1 MLCVVTQRDTV
12 ERHSTKGNTMTT
24 EIGDR
29 IAQLRSARDLSL
41 RQLAEISDI
50 SFNQIH
56 KYEKGVSVPNRAS
69 VIKLAKVFNVKPT
82 WLLFGRDV
90 DSTESDDI
98 SNKVGQ
104 LGEESKAT
112 FLNLLN
118 RFIEIESVA
127 EGRSGGEE

>member
-1 MLCVVTQRDTV
+1 M
-12 ERHSTKGNTMTT
+12 ST

-56 KYEKGVSVPNRAS
+56 KYEKGMSVPNRAS

-98 SNKVGQ
+98 SNKIGQ
-104 LGEESKAT
+104 LSEESKAT
-112 FLNLLN
+112 FLNLLD

-127 EGRSGGEE
+127 GEKSGGEE

>member
-1 MLCVVTQRDTV
+1 
-12 ERHSTKGNTMTT
+12 MTT

-41 RQLAEISDI
+41 RQLAEVSAI

-56 KYEKGVSVPNRAS
+56 KWEKGTSVPNRSS

-104 LGEESKAT
+104 LSEESKAT
-112 FLNLLN
+112 FLNLLD

-127 EGRSGGEE
+127 EGRSGGDE

>member
-1 MLCVVTQRDTV
+1 MTDFYLFLLPSVTQRDTFG
-12 ERHSTKGNTMTT
+12 EHYN
-24 EIGDR
+24 IGH
-29 IAQLRSARDLSL
+29 LRRARDLSL
-41 RQLAEISDI
+41 RQLAEVSGISH
-50 SFNQIH
+50 NQIH
-56 KYEKGVSVPNRAS
+56 KYEKGMSVPNRAS

-104 LGEESKAT
+104 LSEKSKAT
-112 FLNLLN
+112 FLYLLN

-127 EGRSGGEE
+127 GEKSGGEE